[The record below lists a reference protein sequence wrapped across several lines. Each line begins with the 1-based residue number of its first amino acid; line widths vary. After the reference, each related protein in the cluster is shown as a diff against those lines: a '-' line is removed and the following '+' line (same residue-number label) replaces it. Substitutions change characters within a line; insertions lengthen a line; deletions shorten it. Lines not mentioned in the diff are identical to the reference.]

1 MQSYRLRRA
10 DLAWQPLD
18 GAAGV
23 EIAALKTKPCGAS
36 QYMVR
41 MAMGAEAPL
50 HRLPGGED
58 LVVLEG
64 TLAIEGE
71 VLQAGDYRSAPP
83 GAVHASRALTDTILF
98 LSLPKGIEF
107 VAAR

>member
-10 DLAWQPLD
+10 DLAWEPLA
-18 GAAGV
+18 GAEGV
-23 EIAALKTKPCGAS
+23 EVAALKSTPTGAG

-41 MAMGAEAPL
+41 MARGAEAPL
-50 HRLPGGED
+50 HRLPGGEE

-64 TLAIEGE
+64 ALAIEGE
-71 VLQAGDYRSAPP
+71 VLGPGDYRSAPP
-83 GAVHASRALTDTILF
+83 GAVHASRALADTVLF

-107 VAAR
+107 LAAR